1 MEKIDARGEACPK
14 PVILTKKQLDSMEEG
29 VVETRVDNDIA
40 VKNLSKLAT
49 SSGLE
54 YKVETLSGEDFKVQ
68 IIKGKGSVAVSEE
81 DKDDFANMTL
91 AFSSDKMGRGSEE
104 LGHILMKSLMYTVTE
119 TEPLPKTMIFYNE
132 GINLTCTGSEVLEDL
147 KALEEKGVEIISCGT
162 CLDFYRRADEVEVG
176 EVSNMYTIYES
187 LKNPEKT
194 VIIG

>member
-54 YKVETLSGEDFKVQ
+54 YKVETLSDEDFKVQ
-68 IIKGKGSVAVSEE
+68 IIKGKGSVVVSEE

-162 CLDFYRRADEVEVG
+162 CLDFYGRADEVEVG